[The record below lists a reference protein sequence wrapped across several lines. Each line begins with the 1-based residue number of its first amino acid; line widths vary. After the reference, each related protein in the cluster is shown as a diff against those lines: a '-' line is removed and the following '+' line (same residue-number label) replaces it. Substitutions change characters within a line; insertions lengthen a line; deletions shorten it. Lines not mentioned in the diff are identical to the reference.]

1 MTDPQQPSH
10 LPFFVYG
17 TLLPGE
23 RNHPL
28 IDARVRAWTPA
39 ELPGALLFHGS
50 GRPYPYPYALPDPD
64 GAGTVRG
71 EVAEIV
77 PGAYDEVLADLDL
90 LEGCTPGSPV
100 GRYERVLRQVR
111 TAAGPVPAWVYLAT
125 PHVAEALL
133 RSGARI
139 DGGDWRGRAGR

>member
-28 IDARVRAWTPA
+28 IDTRVRSWTPA

-50 GRPYPYPYALPDPD
+50 GRPYPYPYALPDPA

-71 EVAEIV
+71 EIAEIA
-77 PGAYDEVLADLDL
+77 PEAYDGALADLDL
-90 LEGCTPGSPV
+90 LEGYAPGGPV
-100 GRYERVLRQVR
+100 GRYERVRREVR
-111 TAAGPVPAWVYLAT
+111 TAGGTVPVWVYLAT
-125 PHVAEALL
+125 PHVADELL
-133 RSGARI
+133 RSGVRI
-139 DGGDWRGRAGR
+139 DGGDWRGRVGL

>member
-39 ELPGALLFHGS
+39 ELPGALLFHGD
-50 GRPYPYPYALPDPD
+50 GRPYPYPYAVPDPA

-71 EVAEIV
+71 EVAEIA
-77 PGAYDEVLADLDL
+77 PEAYDEALADLDL
-90 LEGCTPGSPV
+90 LEGYVPGGPV
-100 GRYERVLRQVR
+100 GRYERVQRQVR
-111 TAAGPVPAWVYLAT
+111 TADGTVAVWVYLAT
-125 PHVAEALL
+125 SHVAEALL

-139 DGGDWRGRAGR
+139 DDGDWRGRAGL